1 MNEELARGAR
11 NFLLCHKT
19 ISIRFAF
26 YAKNSNNFYRLD
38 VWRLDIAF
46 ICLIDVQRMINNL
59 F

>member
-11 NFLLCHKT
+11 KFFVASQT
-19 ISIRFAF
+19 ISIHFAF

>member
-1 MNEELARGAR
+1 MNEELARGVR
-11 NFLLCHKT
+11 NFLLRHKT